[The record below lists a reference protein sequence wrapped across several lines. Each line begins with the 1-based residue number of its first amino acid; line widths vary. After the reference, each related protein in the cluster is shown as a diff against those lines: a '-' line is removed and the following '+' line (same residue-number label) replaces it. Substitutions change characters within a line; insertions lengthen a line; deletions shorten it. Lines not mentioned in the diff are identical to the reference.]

1 MKHRTIWIAGSLA
14 ALAALLVALPEPSRA
29 TQFQDEPSLARL
41 QETLVEL
48 QQRLEANLTD
58 RQLELNQPAQAL
70 ATLAAQRATQKVQED
85 LDDLAPLA
93 DQEIMTLGSPD
104 DGTSWLGAET
114 RDVNADTVR
123 ELKLPSEQG
132 VVLSHIT
139 PDSPA
144 AKAALKENDVVT
156 AFNGQR
162 VEGAVQFRRMIHETP
177 AGRSV
182 QLTVWRDGR
191 SQTVSVTLEK
201 AEEHAKAW
209 TRAFPSGNF
218 TFHMPEIPQ
227 IDFYGEMFSMN
238 RARLGIDAEDL
249 SGQLGTY
256 FGAPD
261 GEGVLVRGVNP
272 GSAAEKA
279 GLKAGDVIVKFNG
292 ERIRR
297 DRKSTRLNSSH
308 GYISYAVFCLKKKK
322 KSITAPKPGT
332 SPNSTRTLTS
342 ACSYVK

>member
-93 DQEIMTLGSPD
+93 DQEIMTLVSPD

-144 AKAALKENDVVT
+144 AKAGLKENDVVT

-191 SQTVSVTLEK
+191 SQTVSVTLGK
-201 AEEHAKAW
+201 AEERAKAW

-218 TFHMPEIPQ
+218 SFHMPEIPQ

-249 SGQLGTY
+249 NGQLGNY

-292 ERIRR
+292 ERIRSAGDLR
-297 DRKSTRLNSSH
+297 ERLAGIHEEKTAKLGVLRNRSE
-308 GYISYAVFCLKKKK
+308 
-322 KSITAPKPGT
+322 ITLDVTIEPPARPKAPKPAHRT
-332 SPNSTRTLTS
+332 SI
-342 ACSYVK
+342 